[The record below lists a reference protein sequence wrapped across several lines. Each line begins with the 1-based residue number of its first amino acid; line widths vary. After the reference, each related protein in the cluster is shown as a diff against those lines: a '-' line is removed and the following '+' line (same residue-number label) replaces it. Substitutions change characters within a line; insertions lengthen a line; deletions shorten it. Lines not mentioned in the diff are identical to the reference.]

1 LPVAVACFAMFLVQ
15 SAVPKVALQVKQGP
29 KPPSGM
35 AAAAAAA
42 GGAGGLGAA
51 AGAAAA
57 SNAQYEAIIKSRPE
71 FAGLG
76 KLFKSCAPVRWGR
89 LGHPGDQ
96 YSLSML
102 TVQ

>member
-1 LPVAVACFAMFLVQ
+1 MQ
-15 SAVPKVALQVKQGP
+15 SAVPKVAVQVKQGP

-42 GGAGGLGAA
+42 GGAGGLGAPAGA
-51 AGAAAA
+51 AAAAA

-76 KLFKSCAPVRWGR
+76 KLFKSCAPVRWGS

-96 YSLSML
+96 YSLSLL
-102 TVQ
+102 TVQQAIGVAG